1 MNDVAARMPSTV
13 AGLGDPIGLGR
24 TAEVFA
30 YGDGEVVKLIRP
42 GLPDRLGES
51 EAEAAALVARA
62 AVAAPAFMGT
72 TRIEGRLGLIYERLG
87 GASMLDRM
95 SGRPW
100 EIDRLA
106 RRLAELHAAMHDA
119 PGSGLPDQKTNLRWA
134 IDRAAAH
141 LPDGARGTALAR
153 LDALPARDAICHGDM
168 HPGNVLISPTGAVVI
183 DWMTAC
189 CGNPAGDVARTVLL
203 LRDSGVPS
211 HMPAAER
218 TLVALLRKRLSSVYL
233 QRYRRL
239 RALDL
244 RELAA
249 WRLPILAARL
259 AEEIEA
265 ERPALQAM
273 IRRELRSAP

>member
-1 MNDVAARMPSTV
+1 
-13 AGLGDPIGLGR
+13 
-24 TAEVFA
+24 
-30 YGDGEVVKLIRP
+30 
-42 GLPDRLGES
+42 
-51 EAEAAALVARA
+51 
-62 AVAAPAFMGT
+62 
-72 TRIEGRLGLIYERLG
+72 
-87 GASMLDRM
+87 
-95 SGRPW
+95 
-100 EIDRLA
+100 
-106 RRLAELHAAMHDA
+106 
-119 PGSGLPDQKTNLRWA
+119 
-134 IDRAAAH
+134 
-141 LPDGARGTALAR
+141 
-153 LDALPARDAICHGDM
+153 
-168 HPGNVLISPTGAVVI
+168 
-183 DWMTAC
+183 MTAC